1 MGWQLLVMGALL
13 EAAGSICLR
22 LSQGLSKLPLVLLGL
37 LCFVASLVPFA
48 MAVRRVELSS
58 AFAVWSALDIMLV
71 SVVGIV
77 WLQETATATK
87 ILALALILAGV
98 VLLNLHP
105 HAA

>member
-22 LSQGLSKLPLVLLGL
+22 LSQGLSKLSLVSIGL
-37 LCFVASLVPFA
+37 LCFVASVVPLA

-58 AFAVWSALDIMLV
+58 AFALWSARDILLV
-71 SVVGIV
+71 SLVGIV
-77 WLQETATATK
+77 WLQESATATK

-105 HAA
+105 HTA